1 MIRLRLTR
9 RSAAHPALIAGRGRF
24 SRAAWRRAALSDI
37 TLHSR
42 GQ

>member
-9 RSAAHPALIAGRGRF
+9 RSADPVLIAGRGRF
-24 SRAAWRRAALSDI
+24 TRAAWRGAAMSDI

>member
-1 MIRLRLTR
+1 MIGLRLTR
-9 RSAAHPALIAGRGRF
+9 RSAADPALIAGRGRF
-24 SRAAWRRAALSDI
+24 SRAWGRAAMSDI